1 MTVTDF
7 KTSYYSSV
15 SNPSLAILNQNGLET
30 LITLL
35 FQNLG
40 AYNIL
45 EVEEIEKIIKL
56 KRETENIITDEEIKY
71 VLTEQDVEG
80 IINTERGELWEN

>member
-7 KTSYYSSV
+7 KASYYSSV
-15 SNPSLAILNQNGLET
+15 NNPSLAILNQNGLEI
-30 LITLL
+30 LIALL

-45 EVEEIEKIIKL
+45 EVEEIEKIIEL
-56 KRETENIITDEEIKY
+56 KRETENIMTDEEIKY
-71 VLTEQDVEG
+71 VLTEEDVEG